1 MEENIQIENYLF
13 NMENYI
19 MTNEI
24 TAQEFIVYYQN
35 IKLLI
40 LNNKLTDST
49 FHLQILYDSEVIN
62 SLSFNNERMVYEM
75 KKEIEE
81 LLIKLK
87 EKNKKVR
94 KK

>member
-13 NMENYI
+13 NMENHI

-40 LNNKLTDST
+40 LNLLFTKLLATLT
-49 FHLQILYDSEVIN
+49 AC
-62 SLSFNNERMVYEM
+62 
-75 KKEIEE
+75 
-81 LLIKLK
+81 
-87 EKNKKVR
+87 
-94 KK
+94 